1 MPERAMETDR
11 RADAPAAM
19 SHARAAVREGDVV
32 FSRLS
37 PVGECETI
45 GSLLA
50 RNAARFAGHPVYRER
65 RDGRFQGVP
74 WGEFL
79 KAVASFAQF
88 LSAAGVGHDTRVV
101 MFSPNRGEML
111 VAEFATMCLGATYV
125 PIFAGYPADQAREL
139 IERTRPTVLIVAGP
153 DQLERACIPPS
164 VRAVLTL
171 TPVEPAALEPVLR
184 GTQAEYVTF
193 SDALRRYAIIA
204 ADDPRLAAFLE
215 SAKRL
220 DPHEPCLIAFTSG
233 TSGLLKGVELTH
245 DNILSQ
251 QRALSAIWTISRKD
265 RLLSYLP
272 WHHSFGGIFEKYTA
286 LYNGATIH
294 IDDSLGK
301 DFDLLLR
308 NWEEVRP
315 TVYFSVPRVY
325 QQLVVHAQSHPE
337 DDSRIFHPA
346 LRFVFTAAA
355 PLPANLSAFF
365 ADRGIPVLEGWGL
378 TETSP
383 CCTVTDLTEPRTV
396 PGLVGYPIPGVRL
409 RLAADGEIL
418 VQGPNVMRG
427 YFEQPQETAK
437 ALPGDG
443 WFHTG
448 DLGEFAGAGLK
459 LVTRKDRVFKM
470 LNAEK
475 IVPTEIENRLAG
487 MNAFIRHAIV
497 AGDGRSFLTALIFPD
512 FFRIAEQ
519 FGDDRA
525 TAERVVKDSLRDT
538 ILAFNRDHRVKYERI
553 QAFAVISRELTIED
567 HELTPS
573 LKVRVRDVLANAEEY
588 LDAIY
593 EPDADCDC
601 RFLRKVMRLAGDD
614 RRCFA
619 GVDRTLDRCHEC
631 GAFVFG
637 DTPAS
642 ADLTEGRQTQ

>member
-1 MPERAMETDR
+1 METDSR
-11 RADAPAAM
+11 PD
-19 SHARAAVREGDVV
+19 DVLTA
-32 FSRLS
+32 RLS
-37 PVGECETI
+37 PVGDSEAI

-50 RNAARFAGHPVYRER
+50 RNAARFASHAVFRER
-65 RDGRFQGVP
+65 RDGHFHGMS
-74 WGEFL
+74 WAEFAE
-79 KAVASFAQF
+79 AVASFAHF
-88 LSAAGVGHDTRVV
+88 LSAAGVGRDARVV

-125 PIFAGYPADQAREL
+125 PIFAGYPADQAQEL
-139 IERTRPTVLIVAGP
+139 IERTRPRALIVGGRE
-153 DQLERACIPPS
+153 QLERACVPPS
-164 VRAVLTL
+164 VRTL
-171 TPVEPAALEPVLR
+171 LSFRPLEPASLKRLLR
-184 GTQAEYVTF
+184 GTRAEYVTF
-193 SDALRRYAIIA
+193 GDALRRHAITG
-204 ADDPRLAAFLE
+204 ADDPRLAAFLA
-215 SAKRL
+215 SAKRM
-220 DPHEPCLIAFTSG
+220 DPDQPCLINFTSG
-233 TSGLLKGVELTH
+233 TSGLLKGVVLTH

-251 QRALSAIWTISRKD
+251 QRALSAIWTITRDD

-301 DFDLLLR
+301 DFNLLLR

-325 QQLVVHAQSHPE
+325 QQLAVHAQTHPE
-337 DDSRIFHPA
+337 DERRIFHSG

-365 ADRGIPVLEGWGL
+365 AERRIPVLEGWGL

-383 CCTVTDLTEPRTV
+383 CCTVTDLTESRSV
-396 PGLVGYPIPGVRL
+396 PGFVGYPIPGVRL
-409 RLAADGEIL
+409 RLAADGEVL

-448 DLGEFAGAGLK
+448 DLGEFVGGGLK

-475 IVPTEIENRLAG
+475 VVPTEIENRLAG

-512 FFRIAEQ
+512 FFKIAEE

-525 TAERVVKDSLRDT
+525 TAERVVKESLRDT
-538 ILAFNRDHRVKYERI
+538 ILAFNRDHKVKYERI

-593 EPDADCDC
+593 EPTADCDC
-601 RFLRKVMRLAGDD
+601 RFLRRVMRLAGDD
-614 RRCFA
+614 RACFA
-619 GVDRTLDRCHEC
+619 GVDRTLDKCHEC
-631 GAFVFG
+631 GAFVFE
-637 DTPAS
+637 DTPAP
-642 ADLTEGRQTQ
+642 AELKKGRPTQ

>member
-1 MPERAMETDR
+1 MAADPRA
-11 RADAPAAM
+11 AAPSTM
-19 SHARAAVREGDVV
+19 RHASAAVREGDV
-32 FSRLS
+32 LS
-37 PVGECETI
+37 SCVAPVGACETV

-50 RNAARFAGHPVYRER
+50 RNAARFADHPVFCER
-65 RDGRFQGVP
+65 RHGRLRGVQ

-79 KAVASFAQF
+79 NAVASFAQY
-88 LSAAGVGHDTRVV
+88 LAAAGVGPDTRVL

-111 VAEFATMCLGATYV
+111 VAEFASMCLGATYV

-139 IERTRPTVLIVAGP
+139 IERSRPTVLIAGGR
-153 DQLERACIPPS
+153 DQLERACVPPS
-164 VRAVLTL
+164 TRAVVTF
-171 TPVEPAALEPVLR
+171 TPVEPGSLERVLR
-184 GTQAEYVTF
+184 GSRAEYSTF
-193 SDALRRYAIIA
+193 RDALQRDAVA
-204 ADDPRLAAFLE
+204 VSDGSRLRAFLA
-215 SAKRL
+215 SAERI
-220 DPHEPCLIAFTSG
+220 DPHEPCLIMFTSG

-251 QRALSAIWTISRKD
+251 QRALSAIWTISRED

-301 DFDLLLR
+301 DFELLLR
-308 NWEEVRP
+308 NWEKVRP

-325 QQLVVHAQSHPE
+325 QQLVVHAQAHPE
-337 DDSRIFHPA
+337 NESRIFHPE

-365 ADRGIPVLEGWGL
+365 GDRGIPVLEGWGL

-383 CCTVTDLTEPRTV
+383 CCTVTDLSEPRVV
-396 PGLVGYPIPGVRL
+396 PGFVGYPLPGVRI

-418 VQGPNVMRG
+418 VQGPNVMTG
-427 YFEQPQETAK
+427 YFDQPEETAK

-448 DLGEFAGAGLK
+448 DLGEFAGTGLK

-475 IVPTEIENRLAG
+475 VVPTEIENRLAG
-487 MNAFIRHAIV
+487 MNAFIRHAVI
-497 AGDGRSFLTALIFPD
+497 AGDGRSFLAVLIFPD
-512 FFRIAEQ
+512 YFRIAEQ

-525 TAERVVKDSLRDT
+525 TAERVVKDSLRET

-553 QAFAVISRELTIED
+553 QAFAVISKELTIED

-573 LKVRVRDVLANAEEY
+573 LKVRVRDVLAHAEEY
-588 LDAIY
+588 LEAIY
-593 EPDADCDC
+593 EPNADCDC
-601 RFLRKVMRLAGDD
+601 RFLRRVMRLTNDE

-619 GVDRTLDRCHEC
+619 GVDRTLDRCHQC
-631 GAFVFG
+631 GAFVFDDMPG
-637 DTPAS
+637 S
-642 ADLTEGRQTQ
+642 AAPSDGRP